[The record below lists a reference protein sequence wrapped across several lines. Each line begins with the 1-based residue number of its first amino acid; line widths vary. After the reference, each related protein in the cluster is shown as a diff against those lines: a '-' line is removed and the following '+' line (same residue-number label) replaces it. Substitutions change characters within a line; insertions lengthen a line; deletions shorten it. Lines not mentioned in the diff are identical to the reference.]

1 MLKLNLMLETLMRNI
16 VPVRSP
22 VRSFST
28 ALATLVAASTIA
40 LPSQAAGL
48 CIGNRQQSV
57 CLEQG
62 AQNIAVAGAWDESL
76 LATGIDPGQ
85 VAEVDRLYQSILG
98 RPADMAGLRTYVR
111 ALEQGW
117 SIRKVRW
124 AIANSAEAQ
133 VAIHRI
139 YREVLDR
146 EADNEGL
153 STYRDRLERGW
164 ELNRVR
170 NDIDA
175 SYEAQTR
182 RRSFTS

>member
-1 MLKLNLMLETLMRNI
+1 MLKLNLMLKTLLRPI
-16 VPVRSP
+16 APAHSP
-22 VRSFST
+22 LRAMST

-40 LPSQAAGL
+40 LPSQAASL
-48 CIGNRQQSV
+48 CIGDRQQSL

-62 AQNIAVAGAWDESL
+62 AQDVAIVGAWDESL
-76 LATGIDPGQ
+76 LASGIDPGQ

-98 RPADMAGLRTYVR
+98 RPADAAGLRTYVR

-117 SIRKVRW
+117 SLRKVRW

-153 STYRDRLERGW
+153 NTYRDRLERGW